1 MKMISFLV
9 SLPTQPILDHLKKK
23 RLNFMTII
31 PLLKLAY
38 FGENFLRDPR
48 QQGDA
53 KASFTLGVRKAN
65 NVIIIYLLLSNI
77 VRTPV

>member
-1 MKMISFLV
+1 
-9 SLPTQPILDHLKKK
+9 
-23 RLNFMTII
+23 MTII

-53 KASFTLGVRKAN
+53 KASFKLGVRKAN

-77 VRTPV
+77 VKTPV

>member
-1 MKMISFLV
+1 
-9 SLPTQPILDHLKKK
+9 
-23 RLNFMTII
+23 MTII

-38 FGENFLRDPR
+38 FGENFLADPR

-77 VRTPV
+77 VKTPV